1 MTGIVLRDYQQR
13 LVTAVRQAYAE
24 GRRSPLVVLPTG
36 GG

>member
-1 MTGIVLRDYQQR
+1 MIQLRPYQSEVVAAIR
-13 LVTAVRQAYAE
+13 AAYGK

>member
-1 MTGIVLRDYQQR
+1 MSLNLRPYQST
-13 LVTAVRQAYAE
+13 LVADIRAAYGE

>member
-1 MTGIVLRDYQQR
+1 MSVVLRQYQSQ
-13 LVTAVRQAYAE
+13 LVAAIRAAYAE